1 MKKAQVAGFCLVIMA
16 VCYYLSFADSYGA
29 NESSSPSS
37 GFGVMLVLLMLL
49 VSALLLIP
57 SSVRLWL
64 KKTRDENQF
73 SGPVWLSLLA
83 LNSIFSL
90 LYSAALLWL
99 IFMTIKFSM

>member
-1 MKKAQVAGFCLVIMA
+1 MKKAQVSGFCIAIMS
-16 VCYYLSFADSYGA
+16 VCYYLSFADSYAA
-29 NESSSPSS
+29 NESSSPTS
-37 GFGVMLVLLMLL
+37 GLGVLLVVLMLL

-73 SGPVWLSLLA
+73 SGPVWLILLA

-99 IFMTIKFSM
+99 IFMTIKLSL

>member
-1 MKKAQVAGFCLVIMA
+1 MKKAQVVGFCIAIMA
-16 VCYYLSFADSYGA
+16 VCYYLSFADSYAA

-49 VSALLLIP
+49 VSAFLLIP
-57 SSVRLWL
+57 SSVQLWR

-73 SGPVWLSLLA
+73 RGPVWLSLVA
-83 LNSIFSL
+83 LNSILSL

-99 IFMTIKFSM
+99 IFMTIKLSF

>member
-37 GFGVMLVLLMLL
+37 GFGVMLVFLMLL

-57 SSVRLWL
+57 SSVRLCL

-73 SGPVWLSLLA
+73 SGQVWLSLLA
-83 LNSIFSL
+83 LNSILSL